1 MSTTSKLHNSIS
13 TLEKTRLELL
23 ELADS
28 EHNVY
33 IRKCADDLDLL
44 VNRLER
50 TLDTLNTQ

>member
-23 ELADS
+23 DLADS

-33 IRKCADDLDLL
+33 IRRCSDDLDLL
-44 VNRLER
+44 VKRLER
-50 TLDTLNTQ
+50 ILQTLNTQ